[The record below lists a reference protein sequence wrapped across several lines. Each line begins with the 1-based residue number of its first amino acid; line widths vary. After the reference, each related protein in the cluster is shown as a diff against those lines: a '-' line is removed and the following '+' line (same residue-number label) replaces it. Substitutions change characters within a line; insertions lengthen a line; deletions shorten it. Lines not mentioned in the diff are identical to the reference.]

1 MIRRPPRSTLFPYTT
16 LFRSHPAYLWG
27 LLAIALPILVHLF
40 NQRRPRPLSFGAI
53 EFVLRS
59 HRQKARRLRLRQ
71 ILLLAFRC
79 LLIAAVALAL
89 ARPSIKPR
97 GVQAAQS
104 SGPQATALVLDAS
117 LSMRYRV
124 ASKTLFEKARSE
136 ALAALDRLGPD
147 EPATAGLCAGPAGFA
162 GGGLSAPSF
171 DPLAVRR
178 LLESAQATY
187 LASDMTGCLAAAAK
201 ALGESPVA
209 GKRII
214 AFSDL
219 AAHSIRLDAPPPRSE
234 EHTSELQSRLHLV
247 CRLLL
252 EKKKK
257 KKNDNKN

>member
-1 MIRRPPRSTLFPYTT
+1 VLQFA
-16 LFRSHPAYLWG
+16 HPAYLWG

-71 ILLLAFRC
+71 ILLLALRC

-124 ASKTLFEKARSE
+124 GSKTLFEKARSE

-162 GGGLSAPSF
+162 GGG
-171 DPLAVRR
+171 
-178 LLESAQATY
+178 
-187 LASDMTGCLAAAAK
+187 
-201 ALGESPVA
+201 
-209 GKRII
+209 
-214 AFSDL
+214 
-219 AAHSIRLDAPPPRSE
+219 
-234 EHTSELQSRLHLV
+234 
-247 CRLLL
+247 
-252 EKKKK
+252 
-257 KKNDNKN
+257 